1 MSEHARE
8 FDGLTRIFEDL
19 NFNAICHECRG
30 QCCHMPWLSKD
41 EFHLADKFPD
51 SINLIGDTAFFLDHD
66 RCTFL
71 DKQGKCKIYDIRPL
85 DCRLFPL
92 DIIEEDGEYYWCV
105 FTTCPNWQKMKELL
119 EPLIPLLEDKINSS
133 LWRQFLKQIAVTK
146 EEYLPYKSGQ
156 YVTIK
161 RFAKRIE

>member
-1 MSEHARE
+1 MNERSHK
-8 FDGLTRIFEDL
+8 FDELIRVFENL
-19 NFNAICHECRG
+19 NFNAICRECRG
-30 QCCHMPWLSKD
+30 QCCHMPWLAQD
-41 EFHLADKFPD
+41 ELHLAGKFPD

-92 DIIEEDGEYYWCV
+92 DIIEQDGEYYWCV
-105 FTTCPNWQKMKELL
+105 FTTCPNWQRMKELL
-119 EPLIPLLEDKINSS
+119 EPLIPLLEEKINSS
-133 LWRQFLKQIAVTK
+133 LWQQFSKQIAVTK
-146 EEYLPYKSGQ
+146 EEYMPYKNGQ

-161 RFAKRIE
+161 RFARRLE